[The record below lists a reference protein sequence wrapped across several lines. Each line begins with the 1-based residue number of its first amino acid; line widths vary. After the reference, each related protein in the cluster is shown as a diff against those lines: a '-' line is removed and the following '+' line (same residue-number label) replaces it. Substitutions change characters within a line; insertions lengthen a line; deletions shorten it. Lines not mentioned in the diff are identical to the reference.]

1 VTIAATDSRHYLSIA
16 DDVFRFDPFRMGPDD
31 MSRIHGTNE
40 RLSIGDIGPAVGFYM
55 RLMQGAK

>member
-1 VTIAATDSRHYLSIA
+1 
-16 DDVFRFDPFRMGPDD
+16 MGPDD

-55 RLMQGAK
+55 RVMQNTK